1 MYIIAFHLQKANPRK
16 GLILYF
22 LISVG
27 KDSERREQ
35 RQTENE
41 VFRFGHAEP
50 RPILGKYRE
59 RQVQKQTELSFQG

>member
-1 MYIIAFHLQKANPRK
+1 MSRATEGFSAMQTI
-16 GLILYF
+16 ILYF

-41 VFRFGHAEP
+41 VFRFDYAELH
-50 RPILGKYRE
+50 PILGKYRE
-59 RQVQKQTELSFQG
+59 RQVQKQTERNFQVWP